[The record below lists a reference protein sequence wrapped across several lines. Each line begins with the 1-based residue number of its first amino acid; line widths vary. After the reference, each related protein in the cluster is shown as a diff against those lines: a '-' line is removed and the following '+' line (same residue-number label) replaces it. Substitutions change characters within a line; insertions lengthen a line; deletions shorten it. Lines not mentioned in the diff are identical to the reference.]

1 MEDGEVEEA
10 EPEQPRSSRKRI
22 EITIK
27 NNDTSGGS
35 LPVSTRNKHILG
47 IRLFENI
54 LQIKFRKKRNSEF
67 TFLILE
73 KMAYTQY
80 GQ

>member
-35 LPVSTRNKHILG
+35 LPVSTGNKQILG
-47 IRLFENI
+47 IDRGI
-54 LQIKFRKKRNSEF
+54 
-67 TFLILE
+67 
-73 KMAYTQY
+73 
-80 GQ
+80 